1 MGHAVAVSAIQVHAA
16 MSSVANGG
24 ILMKPSLL
32 KRVFDEEGKT
42 VVSFQPRP
50 VRRVV
55 SEKVA
60 KVMTEMLVSV
70 VSTEGTA
77 ARARISGYAVA
88 GKTGT
93 TQKIIDGKYSN
104 RHHVASF
111 CGYLPADDP
120 LVAVTVLV
128 DEPNMSKG
136 RLGYGGSVAGPAFQ
150 RVAKKIIGY
159 MGIKPKP
166 TEVSFFKDLN
176 INKQNF

>member
-1 MGHAVAVSAIQVHAA
+1 MRRERLWSPF
-16 MSSVANGG
+16 N
-24 ILMKPSLL
+24 LDLL
-32 KRVFDEEGKT
+32 G
-42 VVSFQPRP
+42 
-50 VRRVV
+50 RVV

-166 TEVSFFKDLN
+166 AEVSFFKDLN